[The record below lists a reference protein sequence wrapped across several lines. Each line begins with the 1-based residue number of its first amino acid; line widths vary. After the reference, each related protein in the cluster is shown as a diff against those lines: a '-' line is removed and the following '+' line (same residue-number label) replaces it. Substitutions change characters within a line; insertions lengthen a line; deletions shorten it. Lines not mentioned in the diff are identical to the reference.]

1 MVVDAAL
8 AGGSRLNDGGG
19 CMNPTTD
26 PSLRSFISVVA
37 DSHFP
42 IQNLPY
48 GVFRP
53 RSGGPAHVATAI
65 GDQILDLTA
74 LEDAGLLK
82 LPQRRFRQP
91 TLNSFLAEGPAAWRQ
106 TRAAISKLLRH
117 DEPTLRDN
125 SALRERAFIAQRDV
139 EMLLPITIGDYTDF
153 YSSREHATNVG
164 TMFRGADKALM
175 PNWLHLPV
183 AYHGRSSS
191 IVVSGTDIRR
201 PHGQMSASD
210 NDPPTFGPSKALDF
224 ELEMACI
231 IGPGN
236 KLGESIPVDRA
247 RDHVFGMVLFNDWSA
262 RDIQRWEYV
271 PLGPFLGKNFGSS
284 ISPWIVT
291 MEALEPFR
299 MPGPVQDP
307 QPLPY
312 LRSSGDL
319 AYDINLEVSL
329 QGERMERPHGICHS
343 NFKHLYWNIAQ
354 QVAHHTVN
362 GCNLRPGDLLAS
374 GTISGPTPDSYGSM
388 LELAWK
394 GTRPIPF
401 PNGETRSYLQDGD
414 RVTMTGWCQGNG
426 YRVGLGEVTG
436 RVVPAVV

>member
-1 MVVDAAL
+1 
-8 AGGSRLNDGGG
+8 
-19 CMNPTTD
+19 MNPTND
-26 PSLRSFISVVA
+26 PALRSFVPVAA

-48 GVFRP
+48 GVFRSRGQSTP
-53 RSGGPAHVATAI
+53 HTGIAI
-65 GDQILDLTA
+65 GGQVLSLSV
-74 LEDAGLLK
+74 LEERGLLRAASG
-82 LPQRRFRQP
+82 QRVFNQP
-91 TLNSFLAEGPAAWRQ
+91 TLNPFLALGRAAWEN
-106 TRAAISKLLRH
+106 TRATVSKLLRH

-125 SALRERAFIAQRDV
+125 AALREHAFFAQKDV
-139 EMLLPITIGDYTDF
+139 EMVLPITIGDYTDF

-201 PHGQMSASD
+201 PHGQMSASETG
-210 NDPPTFGPSKALDF
+210 PPTFGPSKALDF
-224 ELEMACI
+224 ELEMACV
-231 IGPGN
+231 IGQGN
-236 KLGESIPVDRA
+236 GLGRPIAVDQA
-247 RDHVFGMVLFNDWSA
+247 LDHVFGMVLFNDWSA

-284 ISPWIVT
+284 MSPWIVT
-291 MEALEPFR
+291 MEVLEPFSV
-299 MPGPVQDP
+299 PGPVQDP

-312 LRSSGDL
+312 LQSHGDL
-319 AYDINLEVSL
+319 AYDIHLEVSL
-329 QGERMERPHGICHS
+329 QGEKMERPHCVCRS

-374 GTISGPTPDSYGSM
+374 GTISGSSPDSYGSM

-394 GTRPIPF
+394 GTRPIAF
-401 PNGETRSYLQDGD
+401 PNGETRTYLQDGD
-414 RVTMTGWCQGNG
+414 RVAMTGWCQGDR
-426 YRVGLGEVTG
+426 YRIGFGDVSARIL
-436 RVVPAVV
+436 PAFV